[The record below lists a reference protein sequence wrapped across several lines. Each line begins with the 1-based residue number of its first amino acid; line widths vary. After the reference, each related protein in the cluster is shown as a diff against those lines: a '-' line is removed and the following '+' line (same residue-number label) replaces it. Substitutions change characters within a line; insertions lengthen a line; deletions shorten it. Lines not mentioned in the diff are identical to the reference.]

1 MVIKGIFSHK
11 SARNRAEKNKKK
23 KKKDKVK
30 DEGVKKLLSSH
41 KNNVQDPD
49 GTGVKES

>member
-11 SARNRAEKNKKK
+11 SARNRAERNKK